1 MKTHF
6 IRELEPN
13 QVVTSY
19 FIVHSKEVRLK
30 KTGDPYL
37 NLILADRSGV
47 LDAKMWDGVPEVM
60 ETFERDDFVKVKG
73 LVQVFRNKPQMT
85 VHKLR
90 RLEDREVNFADYFPH
105 TERNIDEMWTEL
117 RAAVAGMQ
125 DAHLRGLVEA
135 FLNDEEIG
143 RRFRQ
148 APAAKSLHHARI
160 GGLLEHVLS
169 LAGLCRRSAEHYPF
183 IDADLLLTG
192 VILHDLGKVFELHYQ
207 RSFGYTTEGQ
217 LLGHMI
223 IVLDLLQAKAA
234 SVPGFPPKLKMLVE
248 HMILSHHGHY
258 EFGSPKLPMFPE
270 ALLLHYLDDLD
281 SKLESMRA
289 SLMSDQNIE
298 GEWTSFNP
306 SLERPLLKKE
316 KFLAEARPAATSQ
329 DAEPSNGKQPAAAE
343 QPAAGKREAS
353 APAGVDLFDLSTCTA
368 AAIPESETAGGG
380 SGRSSSSANPPSTNP
395 AGSGVATADSAG
407 GRTEGEDRPK
417 ELAAAQPKK
426 LKDAREAAGKRPQP
440 QTAFGELLE
449 AALKPDSGT
458 T

>member
-30 KTGDPYL
+30 KTGEPYL
-37 NLILADRSGV
+37 NLTLADRTGL
-47 LDAKMWDGVPEVM
+47 LDAKMWDGVAEVV
-60 ETFERDDFVKVKG
+60 ETFEQDDFVKVKG
-73 LVQVFRNKPQMT
+73 LIQVFRNKPQMT

-90 RLEDREVNFADYFPH
+90 RLDDQEVSFADYFPH
-105 TERNIDEMWTEL
+105 TERNIAGMWAEL
-117 RAAVAGMQ
+117 RGAVAGMQ
-125 DAHLRGLVEA
+125 NEQLRGLVNA
-135 FLNDEEIG
+135 FLDDEEIA
-143 RRFRQ
+143 RRFQQ

-160 GGLLEHVLS
+160 GGLLEHVMS
-169 LAGLCRRSAEHYPF
+169 LVGLGQRCAGHYPF

-192 VILHDLGKVFELHYQ
+192 IVLHDLGKIFELHYQ

-289 SLMSDQNIE
+289 SLASDQNIE
-298 GEWTSFNP
+298 GDWTSYNP
-306 SLERPLLKKE
+306 SLERPLLKKD
-316 KFLAEARPAATSQ
+316 KFLAEARAETGPGNADNSNAAPAAAKPPAGPEEAEEGGGLEALVPSAQERSLDPAFEGTAAPTGQPAAT
-329 DAEPSNGKQPAAAE
+329 PANSAS
-343 QPAAGKREAS
+343 GGSIVAS
-353 APAGVDLFDLSTCTA
+353 AKPPAG
-368 AAIPESETAGGG
+368 
-380 SGRSSSSANPPSTNP
+380 P
-395 AGSGVATADSAG
+395 AGNKH
-407 GRTEGEDRPK
+407 RP
-417 ELAAAQPKK
+417 P
-426 LKDAREAAGKRPQP
+426 P
-440 QTAFGELLE
+440 QTTFGSLLQ
-449 AALKPDSGT
+449 AALKPDVRSE
-458 T
+458 